1 MTPRDETG
9 KVFADHPFSHLRARL
24 RARVPTPTNKVHV
37 DLFEKCEKFT
47 EHRAAQ
53 RAGFYPYFLPIAEN
67 HGTEVTI
74 AGKRLIMAGSNN
86 YLGLT
91 KHPKVMAAAEDALR
105 RFGTSNNGSR
115 FLNGTLELHAELEQR
130 LAKFM
135 RKEAALVYSTG
146 YLTNLGSISA
156 LIDKGDTVILD
167 KDAHA
172 CIVDGAR
179 LSFGDVRRF
188 KHNDVRDLERV
199 LSSLPPKSAKLVVV
213 DGLYSMEGDIAPL
226 TDIVRLCKEY
236 GSRLLVDDAHGI
248 GVLGTRGAGTSEALG
263 VEDQVDLVMGTFS
276 KSFASLGGFIAGP
289 KSVMD
294 YLRHHARTM
303 IFSASMIPSSVA
315 AALASLEIL
324 EHETGLRDRL
334 RAISDK
340 MRDGFRAQGLE
351 VGSGVGT
358 PIIPIFIGDRVK
370 TMVAWRNIY
379 ERGVFVNAILVPA
392 VQPGRDL
399 LRTSYMA
406 THQDSQ
412 LDTILRVVAEVHQEV
427 GLELASKAS

>member
-1 MTPRDETG
+1 
-9 KVFADHPFSHLRARL
+9 
-24 RARVPTPTNKVHV
+24 V
-37 DLFEKCEKFT
+37 DLFAKCNEFT
-47 EHRAAQ
+47 EHKLAQ
-53 RAGFYPYFLPIAEN
+53 RAGIYPYFLPIAEN

-74 AGKRLIMAGSNN
+74 NGRRLIMAGSNN

-91 KHPKVMAAAEDALR
+91 KHPQVVAAAEDALH

-115 FLNGTLELHAELEQR
+115 FLNGTLELHVQLEER

-156 LIDKGDTVILD
+156 LIDKGDVAILD
-167 KDAHA
+167 KEAHA

-179 LSFGDVRRF
+179 LGFGDVKRF
-188 KHNDVRDLERV
+188 RHNDVRDLERV
-199 LSSLPPKSAKLVVV
+199 LAAAPAKAAKLVVV

-226 TDIVRLCKEY
+226 PDIVRACREF
-236 GSRLLVDDAHGI
+236 GARILVDDAHGI
-248 GVLGTRGAGTSEALG
+248 GVLGSRGAGACDALG

-289 KSVMD
+289 ARVLD
-294 YLRHHARTM
+294 YLRHHARAM
-303 IFSASMIPSSVA
+303 IFSASVTPASVA
-315 AALASLEIL
+315 AALASLDVIESEAGL
-324 EHETGLRDRL
+324 GLRDRL
-334 RAISDK
+334 RAISDT
-340 MRDGFRAQGLE
+340 MRNGFRSQGLE

-358 PIIPIFIGDRVK
+358 PIVPIFIGDRLK
-370 TMVAWRNIY
+370 TMQVWRKVLD
-379 ERGVFVNAILVPA
+379 RGIFLNAIVVPA

-406 THQDSQ
+406 THEDSQ
-412 LDTILRVVAEVHQEV
+412 LDTILRVIDEVRQEV
-427 GLELASKAS
+427 GLELVPKAN